1 MTEVISIGSGIIAPF
16 LVVLRES
23 IEAALIV
30 GIMWAYLDKT
40 DNKQYQKYLAY
51 GTVGA
56 IVMSLV
62 LGGGIV
68 LILGQLAGFW
78 EKMFEGVASISATLV
93 LSYVIIW
100 MAKHAVSIKGE
111 LESKMD
117 FAITAQSANSLVF
130 LAFVAVARE
139 GLETVLF
146 LAPLLAINIG
156 STILGSVLAIAV
168 ALILSL
174 AAKRQIYAL
183 DIGKFFKYT
192 SLILIV
198 FAAGL
203 FGYGLHELVEAAE
216 YAGVGYDADGNP
228 TNFLFSY
235 AWDINP
241 AEKTHPLHEK
251 GAIGVW
257 FKALLG
263 YDGNPEW
270 IRVIGYLAY
279 WGWAG
284 RFYRKTYSS
293 Q

>member
-1 MTEVISIGSGIIAPF
+1 MCIRDSAIIAPF